1 MRPHDAPAQR
11 ARTTR
16 PLHVETGM
24 PLAALA
30 LACLPLQLKCSAARV
45 DTTFNMHLQI
55 SKWGNSLALRIP
67 SSVVRELGL
76 QNGDT
81 VRARVTADGALAIRE
96 AAWSRAAWSRA
107 AFAAELERARAMLP
121 MGASVVDEMRPAARY

>member
-1 MRPHDAPAQR
+1 
-11 ARTTR
+11 
-16 PLHVETGM
+16 
-24 PLAALA
+24 
-30 LACLPLQLKCSAARV
+30 
-45 DTTFNMHLQI
+45 MHLQI

>member
-1 MRPHDAPAQR
+1 
-11 ARTTR
+11 
-16 PLHVETGM
+16 
-24 PLAALA
+24 
-30 LACLPLQLKCSAARV
+30 
-45 DTTFNMHLQI
+45 MHLQI
-55 SKWGNSLALRIP
+55 SKWDNSLALRIP

>member
-1 MRPHDAPAQR
+1 
-11 ARTTR
+11 
-16 PLHVETGM
+16 
-24 PLAALA
+24 
-30 LACLPLQLKCSAARV
+30 
-45 DTTFNMHLQI
+45 MHLQI

-76 QNGDT
+76 QSGET

>member
-1 MRPHDAPAQR
+1 
-11 ARTTR
+11 
-16 PLHVETGM
+16 
-24 PLAALA
+24 
-30 LACLPLQLKCSAARV
+30 
-45 DTTFNMHLQI
+45 MHLQI
-55 SKWGNSLALRIP
+55 SKWGNSLALRFP

-76 QNGDT
+76 QSGET

-96 AAWSRAAWSRA
+96 AAWSRAAWSRAAWSRA